1 MGALLKALES
11 NNSDQH
17 IYSEAFLN
25 YFESHLEFLKTPDA
39 VVTIPL
45 NESNAYR
52 ALGDAYLLQSMLKIP
67 KHHWY
72 INMRLNGLR
81 HPFELNEE
89 LKQFH
94 TIKSSVFDNIYSTY
108 VSRQKRI

>member
-1 MGALLKALES
+1 MGALLKALETDGS
-11 NNSDQH
+11 NQH

-39 VVTIPL
+39 VTTIPL
-45 NESNAYR
+45 NEANAYR
-52 ALGDAYLLQSMLKIP
+52 ALGDVYLLQSMLGVP

-72 INMRLNGLR
+72 INMRLNGMK
-81 HPFELNEE
+81 HPFELDEE
-89 LKQFH
+89 LKMFH
-94 TIKSSVFDNIYSTY
+94 LIKSNVFDNLYSTY